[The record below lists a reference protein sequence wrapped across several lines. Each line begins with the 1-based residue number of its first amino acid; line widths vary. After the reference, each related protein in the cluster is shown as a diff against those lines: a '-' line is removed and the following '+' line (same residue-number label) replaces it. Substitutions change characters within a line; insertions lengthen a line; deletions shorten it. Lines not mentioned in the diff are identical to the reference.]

1 MSFIQFINTPFP
13 DNHNGFDYSP
23 KSFSDVQREQDKLV
37 ADAQSAKQQ
46 NKLLSMLAS
55 IFK

>member
-1 MSFIQFINTPFP
+1 MSMLNFIKSPFP

-23 KSFSDVQREQDKLV
+23 KSFTDVQREHDEVV
-37 ADAQSAKQQ
+37 AAAQSSMQQ
-46 NKLLSMLAS
+46 NKLLSLFAS